1 LLFFLTIH
9 YLEKSYSLPFSS
21 LSIDELVVLI
31 DPSLVKFESEFQK
44 LLAEDKINWDRTEID
59 PSTIIITERRL
70 KIGIHNGWKYIN
82 EPHVLYLNM
91 DDQLIQN
98 QIPFINKRFNLKS
111 SFKQK
116 KQPNSKFSYSNFLL

>member
-1 LLFFLTIH
+1 
-9 YLEKSYSLPFSS
+9 LPFSS

>member
-1 LLFFLTIH
+1 M
-9 YLEKSYSLPFSS
+9 SS
-21 LSIDELVVLI
+21 LSIDELMILI
-31 DPSLVKFESEFQK
+31 NPNLEKFESEFRK

-59 PSTIIITERRL
+59 PSSILIAERRL

-98 QIPFINKRFNLKS
+98 QIPVINKRFNLKS

-116 KQPNSKFSYSNFLL
+116 KEPNSKFSYSKFLL

>member
-1 LLFFLTIH
+1 M
-9 YLEKSYSLPFSS
+9 YS
-21 LSIDELVVLI
+21 LSIDEIVVVI
-31 DPSLVKFESEFQK
+31 SPNIMQFEADFRK
-44 LLAEDKINWDRTEID
+44 LLAEDKTNWDKIEID